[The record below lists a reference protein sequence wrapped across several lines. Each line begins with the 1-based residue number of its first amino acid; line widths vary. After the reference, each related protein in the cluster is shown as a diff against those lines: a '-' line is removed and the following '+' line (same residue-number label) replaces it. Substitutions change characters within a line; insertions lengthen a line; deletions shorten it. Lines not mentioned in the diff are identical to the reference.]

1 MDRDYSRIEKTAEK
15 CMRITCLIWLCLI
28 MAAATL
34 IVLLAVDAGL
44 IGNIILA
51 ICWIFVIVYIVIA
64 PKVRYERYRYCID
77 NEAIRVREGLFW
89 ISESVVPI
97 ERLHKIQ
104 VSQGPI
110 ARMFNLSTV
119 CVTTAG
125 GDVNIKFLPE
135 EIAEEIAETLK
146 VKINTLAVT
155 EKMEKA
161 DNGQNGESEGKI
173 DG

>member
-1 MDRDYSRIEKTAEK
+1 
-15 CMRITCLIWLCLI
+15 
-28 MAAATL
+28 
-34 IVLLAVDAGL
+34 
-44 IGNIILA
+44 
-51 ICWIFVIVYIVIA
+51 
-64 PKVRYERYRYCID
+64 
-77 NEAIRVREGLFW
+77 
-89 ISESVVPI
+89 
-97 ERLHKIQ
+97 
-104 VSQGPI
+104 
-110 ARMFNLSTV
+110 MFNLSTV

-125 GDVNIKFLPE
+125 GDVNIKFLAE

>member
-1 MDRDYSRIEKTAEK
+1 M
-15 CMRITCLIWLCLI
+15 
-28 MAAATL
+28 
-34 IVLLAVDAGL
+34 
-44 IGNIILA
+44 
-51 ICWIFVIVYIVIA
+51 IVYIVIA

-89 ISESVVPI
+89 ISESIVPI

-125 GDVNIKFLPE
+125 GDVNIKFLA
-135 EIAEEIAETLK
+135 EIFFVLKKLCARNFAMRRASKIFMSAFLRSQNAQIAKPLRPACAAPLYG
-146 VKINTLAVT
+146 NLLSLL
-155 EKMEKA
+155 
-161 DNGQNGESEGKI
+161 QNLI
-173 DG
+173 